1 MMHAHNLPPMLWAE
15 AVTHSNYIKNRVPTS
30 AIKEP
35 ITPYE
40 RFWKTKPNV
49 DNLHE
54 FGVSC
59 WVLDRDPFTDE
70 VGREVTHAFPFM
82 GISGESKCFKYYD
95 AAARKIKKSR
105 DIRFT
110 LDASTPT
117 EIELIPPP
125 LEGEKAAVEQSA
137 GTPGGAGGVSAD
149 LPAQKE
155 NEVAPVIAPVAPRRS
170 ARTEGSARPNYA
182 IMNDLFRRAHKINH
196 SDVAV
201 DYALTANDAAD
212 P

>member
-1 MMHAHNLPPMLWAE
+1 
-15 AVTHSNYIKNRVPTS
+15 
-30 AIKEP
+30 
-35 ITPYE
+35 
-40 RFWKTKPNV
+40 
-49 DNLHE
+49 
-54 FGVSC
+54 
-59 WVLDRDPFTDE
+59 
-70 VGREVTHAFPFM
+70 M

-110 LDASTPT
+110 VDASIPT

-155 NEVAPVIAPVAPRRS
+155 IEAAPVIAPVAPITPGRTGCS
-170 ARTEGSARPNYA
+170 A
-182 IMNDLFRRAHKINH
+182 
-196 SDVAV
+196 
-201 DYALTANDAAD
+201 
-212 P
+212 